1 LVAAIHATLE
11 RLDAL
16 DHTGSRGACAPQ
28 GGHPNNE
35 EPIMADQWQYQV
47 RVYLSDEMSEMA
59 RRDDRAEAI
68 KPVMHVLAKHRATMK
83 CQFDAFADYVLE
95 AEKNGT
101 EAYPLYEWTKETI
114 EDPEKKQKHLRAF
127 AIQVDGEA
135 VYDKDTADAL
145 EAELQPLVRD
155 GLITRI
161 SKQDNNPAN
170 NIPLPARFRK
180 KSS

>member
-1 LVAAIHATLE
+1 
-11 RLDAL
+11 
-16 DHTGSRGACAPQ
+16 
-28 GGHPNNE
+28 
-35 EPIMADQWQYQV
+35 MAEQWKYQV
-47 RVYLSDEMSEMA
+47 RVYLNDEMSETA

-68 KPVMHVLAKHRATMK
+68 KPLMQVLAKHRATMK

-127 AIQVDGEA
+127 AIRVEDE
-135 VYDKDTADAL
+135 VIYDKDIADAL
-145 EAELQPLVRD
+145 EAELQPLMRD
-155 GLITRI
+155 GLVTRI

-180 KSS
+180 T

>member
-1 LVAAIHATLE
+1 MA
-11 RLDAL
+11 
-16 DHTGSRGACAPQ
+16 
-28 GGHPNNE
+28 
-35 EPIMADQWQYQV
+35 EPWKYQV
-47 RVYLSDEMSEMA
+47 RLYLDDQMSETA
-59 RRDDRAEAI
+59 RREQPADAI
-68 KPVMHVLAKHRATMK
+68 KPIVQALAKHRATMK

-114 EDPEKKQKHLRAF
+114 EDPEKKKKHLGAF
-127 AIQVDGEA
+127 AIQVDGEV
-135 VYDKDTADAL
+135 VYDKDIADAL

-180 KSS
+180 T

>member
-1 LVAAIHATLE
+1 
-11 RLDAL
+11 
-16 DHTGSRGACAPQ
+16 
-28 GGHPNNE
+28 
-35 EPIMADQWQYQV
+35 MAEQWKYQV
-47 RVYLSDEMSEMA
+47 RVYLNDEMSETA

-68 KPVMHVLAKHRATMK
+68 KPLMQVLAKHRATMK

-127 AIQVDGEA
+127 AIRVEDE
-135 VYDKDTADAL
+135 VIYDKDIADAL
-145 EAELQPLVRD
+145 EAELLPLVRD

-161 SKQDNNPAN
+161 SKQDT
-170 NIPLPARFRK
+170 ILPTTFRCRPGFARRDR
-180 KSS
+180 